1 MLSPERHSSG
11 PYIRGYPNM
20 PNSVVIELMKE
31 VAVLKSQVK
40 DLMALQ
46 KWQMSLL
53 AMTLAAVIG
62 TWVSR

>member
-1 MLSPERHSSG
+1 
-11 PYIRGYPNM
+11 M